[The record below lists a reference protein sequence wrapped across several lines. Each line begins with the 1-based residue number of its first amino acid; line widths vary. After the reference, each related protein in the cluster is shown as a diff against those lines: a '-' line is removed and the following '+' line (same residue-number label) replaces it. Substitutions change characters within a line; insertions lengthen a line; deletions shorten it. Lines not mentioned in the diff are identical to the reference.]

1 MHSLNVYSLWCD
13 VAQACIGH
21 TLHVRR
27 AQPQPVA
34 LEYCMK
40 SQCLVALYE
49 DGYVDEWSTWYT
61 SALAVLDLA
70 AGGRIV
76 CRLGDRM
83 CAMQTPA
90 LVQGVRASH

>member
-1 MHSLNVYSLWCD
+1 M
-13 VAQACIGH
+13 
-21 TLHVRR
+21 RR

-34 LEYCMK
+34 LQYCLK

-49 DGYVDEWSTWYT
+49 DGYVDEWSTRYT
-61 SALAVLDLA
+61 SALAVLDMA
-70 AGGRIV
+70 AGGRML

-90 LVQGVRASH
+90 PVQRVRVSH